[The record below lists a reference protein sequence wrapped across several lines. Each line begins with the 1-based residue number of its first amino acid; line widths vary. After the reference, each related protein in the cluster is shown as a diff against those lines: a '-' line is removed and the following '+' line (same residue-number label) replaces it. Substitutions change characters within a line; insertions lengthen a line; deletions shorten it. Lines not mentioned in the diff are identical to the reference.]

1 MQRKKPKNIASPKK
15 PDQGSSRNLEEP
27 TKRITW
33 IILGGIIALTFL
45 VSIPAL
51 RNGLLAWDDEPYL
64 TKNQLVQSGNLWEL
78 FTQPVMGNYHPLTML
93 TLALEYRLFGSAPAG
108 YHGVNLLLHL
118 INVVL
123 VFIVIK
129 RLNRGSVVALVT
141 ALLFGIHPLHVESVA
156 WVAELKDLLYTL
168 FFLLSCIFYLKY
180 LEDKSRKYFFI
191 TLLFFT
197 ASLLSKA
204 MAVSLPVVLLLI
216 DYFRGRKFS
225 KIVWLEKIPFFVLS
239 LLFGIIAIIAQGSTE
254 AIADHARFSF
264 FHRIVFASC
273 SFLSYLGKLLL
284 PVNLSA
290 FYPYPVRS
298 GDLIPGSMY
307 LCLFI
312 MAALVAVMIYSF
324 RRSRDLF
331 FGLVFFTI
339 TIFLVLQLL
348 PVGNAM
354 MADRY
359 SYIPS
364 IGIFFLAG
372 VGVKFLWDKGY
383 RYAIGALLIAFTL
396 FFGVQTFLRCTIW
409 KDDLTLW
416 NDVIKKDPAVEYAYN
431 NRGIVLMN
439 QERYDESVSDFTRA
453 IELNPVYPIV
463 FLNRGI
469 ARSRQNKHAEAI
481 ADFDQAINL
490 KPENPE
496 AWFNR
501 GVALRN
507 VGRNEEALRD
517 FQRTLE
523 LKPQFPMAYYN
534 RGTLYMNLKRYPEAI
549 VDFTNAIK
557 ADPAFADSYLNRGV
571 AHMIGNEKM
580 EALQD
585 FNKAIDLKPGFINA
599 YYNRGNYY
607 LSEKKY
613 REAIADYTHAIELK
627 TDYSAAY
634 YNRGLAAFYEGNKQ
648 AACDDFKKAATLDF
662 TPAKTAISQLCE

>member
-1 MQRKKPKNIASPKK
+1 MPQKKPNKIVFPKK
-15 PDQGSSRNLEEP
+15 PGRESSGNLPELP
-27 TKRITW
+27 KQMTR
-33 IILGGIIALTFL
+33 IILGGIIAITLM
-45 VSIPAL
+45 VYIPVL

-64 TKNQLVQSGNLWEL
+64 MKNQLVQSGTITEL
-78 FTQPVMGNYHPLTML
+78 LTQSVMGNYHPLTIL
-93 TLALEYRLFGSAPAG
+93 ILALEYLLFGQAPAG
-108 YHGVNLLLHL
+108 YHGMNLLLHL

-123 VFIVIK
+123 VFVVIK
-129 RLNRGSVVALVT
+129 RLNKGPVVALVT
-141 ALLFGIHPLHVESVA
+141 ALLFGIHPMHVESVA

-168 FFLLSCIFYLKY
+168 FFLLSCIAYLKY
-180 LEDKSRKYFFI
+180 LDGNARKYFFI
-191 TLLFFT
+191 SLLFFT

-204 MAVSLPVVLLLI
+204 MAVSLPVVLLLL
-216 DYFRGRKFS
+216 DYFRGRKFN
-225 KIVWLEKIPFFVLS
+225 KIVWLEKIPFLLLS

-254 AIADHARFSF
+254 AVADHTRFSF

-307 LCLFI
+307 LCLVI
-312 MAALVAVMIYSF
+312 IIALIAVMFYSF
-324 RRSRDLF
+324 RRSGNLF
-331 FGLVFFTI
+331 FGLGFFTV

-372 VGVKFLWDKGY
+372 VGVKFMWDKGY
-383 RYAIGALLIAFTL
+383 RNVSGTLLIAFTI
-396 FFGVQTFLRCTIW
+396 FFGVQTFVRCAVW

-439 QERYDESVSDFTRA
+439 QERYDESVSDFSRA

-469 ARSRQNKHAEAI
+469 ARIRQNKYAEAI
-481 ADFDQAINL
+481 ADFDKAIEL
-490 KPENPE
+490 KPENPD

-507 VGRNEEALRD
+507 VGRNEEALQD

-534 RGTLYMNLKRYPEAI
+534 RGTLNMNRKHYSEAI
-549 VDFTNAIK
+549 NDFTSAIK
-557 ADPAFADSYLNRGV
+557 TDSAFADSYLNRGV
-571 AHMIGNEKM
+571 AYMIGNKKK

-585 FNKAIDLKPGFINA
+585 FNRAIDLKPGFINA

-607 LSEKKY
+607 LSEKNY
-613 REAIADYTHAIELK
+613 REAIGDYTRAIELK
-627 TDYSAAY
+627 SDYSAAY
-634 YNRGLAAFYEGNKQ
+634 YNRGLAAFYQGNKQ
-648 AACDDFKKAATLDF
+648 SACDDFNKAATLGF
-662 TPAKTAISQLCE
+662 APASTAISQLCK